1 MGNTKIYKAVRSAG
15 FDELDEN
22 NKKRYA
28 VVLDVHD
35 SDLNYVEQGTEW
47 RYFSEEEYAFDF
59 INEFNEIM
67 FIKDRQLI
75 NMFKRRATSRCKVNI
90 NSFILYFSA
99 FIDLTDLAYVKQ
111 TLELMIHQ
119 HETYTERDLQE
130 VAEFHRYISEI
141 EKVGDVGT
149 ESSDL
154 VALYFGRKEC
164 YFMKESELMEQR
176 LNDMI
181 KNYHNI
187 IN

>member
-1 MGNTKIYKAVRSAG
+1 
-15 FDELDEN
+15 
-22 NKKRYA
+22 
-28 VVLDVHD
+28 
-35 SDLNYVEQGTEW
+35 
-47 RYFSEEEYAFDF
+47 
-59 INEFNEIM
+59 
-67 FIKDRQLI
+67 
-75 NMFKRRATSRCKVNI
+75 

-154 VALYFGRKEC
+154 VALYFGLKEC